1 MNTFLRKNLIL
12 LVTLAVI
19 AALFTAAAQGMSRQ
33 DFVIT
38 LLRGLA
44 VGSITFLVASGFSLI
59 FGLLDVLNLAHG
71 TLFMIGAYIG
81 WTVFVRPDTFVD
93 LLTPL
98 LLTFGGFA
106 LRDVYPLLSTRIRL
120 GLRMKRVLPWALILL
135 SLLLFGFILPRYPI
149 AIWNVENYAQS
160 PVTFA
165 FMANQGTRL
174 PVSPASFTEITP
186 AFALTGLF
194 LAGVLSAFGLSL
206 FGDATQHRE
215 ASLWNATRI
224 TWKSFTGF
232 TFILFVAVICYV
244 FNDALTSF
252 LFGLNSN
259 WLFLISVLAAV
270 LSGAGLGA
278 LMESTLIRPL
288 YSRPIYQLMLTLGM
302 SAIGIEMVRAI
313 WGRPE
318 FVMPKPEFFNGTGGA
333 CPAANFADWWANH
346 CSVILLWEGRVRVYN
361 EIFIPLVGL
370 VVLVSIW
377 MLLQRTRL
385 GMVIRA
391 GVQDRE
397 MVEALGINVR
407 RVFTMVF
414 ALGVGLAALGGALAA
429 PSSGLSNVMGEAL
442 FLNALIALAIGGL
455 TNYPGAAL
463 GSILVGLIQQFI
475 IKYGQIGIAIPFTEI
490 VFKPTPPLVPASTV
504 LLMVIILLI
513 LPNGLL
519 GKKE

>member
-1 MNTFLRKNLIL
+1 MQTFLRKNNVLLI
-12 LVTLAVI
+12 TLAIIV
-19 AALFTAAAQGMSRQ
+19 ALFVTAAQGMDKQ

-81 WTVFVRPDTFVD
+81 WTVYVRPDTFVD

-98 LLTFGGFA
+98 ALILCGFT
-106 LRDVYPLLSTRIRL
+106 LGDVYPLLASRIRL
-120 GLRMKRVLPWALILL
+120 GLSMRRILPWALILVSMLIL
-135 SLLLFGFILPRYPI
+135 SFILPRYPI
-149 AIWNVENYAQS
+149 AIWDVGSYAQS
-160 PVTFA
+160 PVTFS
-165 FMANQGTRL
+165 FMADSGARL
-174 PVSPASFTEITP
+174 PVVPATFTEISP
-186 AFALTGLF
+186 ALALLGLL
-194 LAGVLSAFGLSL
+194 LASVSGMFGLSL
-206 FGDATQHRE
+206 FGENVQH
-215 ASLWNATRI
+215 ATRL
-224 TWKSFTGF
+224 TGKKFIGFAVLLFIAIF
-232 TFILFVAVICYV
+232 TFL
-244 FNDALTSF
+244 FNDALTMF
-252 LFGLNSN
+252 LLELTSN
-259 WLFLISVLAAV
+259 WLFLISVLVAM

-288 YSRPIYQLMLTLGM
+288 YVRPIYQLMLTLGL
-302 SAIGIEMVRAI
+302 SAIGIEIVRAI

-318 FVMPKPEFFNGTGGA
+318 FVMPKPAFFNGTGGA
-333 CPAANFADWWANH
+333 CPATNVADWWANN
-346 CSVILLWEGRVRVYN
+346 CSTIFLWEGRVRVYN
-361 EIFIPLVGL
+361 EIFIPLVGV

-377 MLLQRTRL
+377 VLLQRTRL
-385 GMVIRA
+385 GMIIRA

-414 ALGVGLAALGGALAA
+414 ALGVGLAALGGVLAA
-429 PSSGLSNVMGEAL
+429 PSNGLSNAMGESL

-463 GSILVGLIQQFI
+463 GSVLVGLIQQFI
-475 IKYGQIGIAIPFTEI
+475 IKYGQIGITIPFTEI
-490 VFKPTPPLVPASTV
+490 VFKPSPPLVPASTV

>member
-19 AALFTAAAQGMSRQ
+19 AALFTIAAQGMSRQ

-98 LLTFGGFA
+98 LLTFSGFA

-135 SLLLFGFILPRYPI
+135 SILLFGFILPRYPI
-149 AIWNVENYAQS
+149 AIWDVENYAQS

-186 AFALTGLF
+186 AFALTGLL
-194 LAGVLSAFGLSL
+194 LAGALGAFGLSL
-206 FGDATQHRE
+206 FGDAAHRT
-215 ASLWNATRI
+215 TR
-224 TWKSFTGF
+224 TSWRSYAGF
-232 TFILFVAVICYV
+232 VFIAFLALIIFIL
-244 FNDALTSF
+244 NDALTGF

-259 WLFLISVLAAV
+259 WLFLISVLAAI

-346 CSVILLWEGRVRVYN
+346 CSVVLLWEGRVRVYN